1 MASSARVDSIIAAD
15 HTHLMRKSASRI
27 PKHGDR
33 SVSGVRDRVAAG
45 RTLSAPSQDSLDDRP
60 KEDLDVA
67 VSLRTVNL
75 NLLPVFQ
82 VLVHES
88 NLSRAAEI
96 LGMSQSAVSHAL
108 AKLRVQF
115 RDPLFVRSGKGVEPT
130 AKALELSASIAQA
143 LDLVRRGVGASSAAR
158 SLGPRFHCGV
168 TDALDEGP
176 VFVSTVVEALRTVSS
191 DASPA
196 FSYVG
201 DIDWKRTLRL
211 RQLDIVF
218 DHEAASDADLE
229 SMLVEARHFSCFVRP
244 ENPVAK
250 GEFTLERYLAATH
263 VIMDAPD
270 ASPRSM
276 LRVAL
281 HAAGLRRIIGA
292 RVHTHFHAALVA
304 SQSDHVGTGKSRE
317 VSFYAKQLGLRILKC
332 PVETPPAPL
341 FMTWLR
347 VRTNEEGHRRLR
359 QNFVRLW
366 RAPLA

>member
-1 MASSARVDSIIAAD
+1 MPKPDVRSA
-15 HTHLMRKSASRI
+15 
-27 PKHGDR
+27 
-33 SVSGVRDRVAAG
+33 SGVRDRRG
-45 RTLSAPSQDSLDDRP
+45 RTESASSQAVPNSP
-60 KEDLDVA
+60 PEEEVDVA
-67 VSLRTVNL
+67 VSLRNVNL
-75 NLLPVFQ
+75 NLLPVFH
-82 VLVHES
+82 VLVNES
-88 NLSRAAEI
+88 NLSRAADI

-130 AKALELSASIAQA
+130 ARALELNVSIGQA
-143 LDLVRRGVGASSAAR
+143 LDLVRRGVRSTSAAK
-158 SLGPRFHCGV
+158 SPLLGPRFHCGV
-168 TDALDEGP
+168 TDTLDEGP
-176 VFVSTVVEALRTVSS
+176 VFVSTIVEALRMVASE
-191 DASPA
+191 ASPA

-201 DIDWKRTLRL
+201 DSDWGKMLRL

-218 DHEAASDADLE
+218 DHEAAGDSDLE

-244 ENPVAK
+244 ENPLAQ

-317 VSFYAKQLGLRILKC
+317 VSFYAKQLGLCILKC

-347 VRTNEEGHRRLR
+347 LRTSDEGHRRLR

-366 RAPLA
+366 RAPLV

>member
-1 MASSARVDSIIAAD
+1 M
-15 HTHLMRKSASRI
+15 
-27 PKHGDR
+27 
-33 SVSGVRDRVAAG
+33 
-45 RTLSAPSQDSLDDRP
+45 
-60 KEDLDVA
+60 DVA
-67 VSLRTVNL
+67 VSLRNVNL
-75 NLLPVFQ
+75 NLLPVFH
-82 VLVHES
+82 VLVNES
-88 NLSRAAEI
+88 NLSRAADI

-130 AKALELSASIAQA
+130 ARALELNVSIGQA
-143 LDLVRRGVGASSAAR
+143 LDLVRRGVRSTSAAK
-158 SLGPRFHCGV
+158 SPLLGPRFHCGV
-168 TDALDEGP
+168 TDTLDEGP
-176 VFVSTVVEALRTVSS
+176 VFVSTIVEALRMVASE
-191 DASPA
+191 ASPA

-201 DIDWKRTLRL
+201 DSDWGKMLRL

-218 DHEAASDADLE
+218 DHEAAGDSDLE

-244 ENPVAK
+244 ENPLAQ

-317 VSFYAKQLGLRILKC
+317 VSFYAKQLGLCILKC

-347 VRTNEEGHRRLR
+347 LRTSDEGHRRLR

-366 RAPLA
+366 RAPLV